1 MYILAGI
8 LKGRKLRSPLRGH
21 ARPITASVKKSL
33 FGMLGE
39 NLSGLRVADLFCG
52 TGTLGLEALSRG
64 AEWCGFADRDGSAIR
79 RLRANI
85 TDCEVERQTSV
96 WRGDV
101 TARLPDWLTQASQP
115 IDLAFVDPP
124 FADAQSWDWRRI
136 ADSLFSPLAEH
147 LSPKGLVVLRLPKKL
162 TPPENLGGLRL
173 DRMRTYGSM
182 GVALYTR
189 AAGEE

>member
-8 LKGRKLRSPLRGH
+8 FKGRKLRSPLRGH

-39 NLSGLRVADLFCG
+39 DLRGMRVADLFCA

-79 RLRANI
+79 RLKANI
-85 TDCEVERQTSV
+85 ADCDAGGQTSV

-101 TARLPDWLTQASQP
+101 TSRMPSWMAETDEP

-124 FADAQSWDWRRI
+124 FADAQSWDWQRI
-136 ADSLFSPLAEH
+136 SETLFSPLAEH
-147 LSPKGLVVLRLPKKL
+147 LAAGGLVVLRLPPKI
-162 TPPENLGGLRL
+162 TPPQRLGRLKL
-173 DRMRTYGSM
+173 DRTREYGSM
-182 GVALYTR
+182 GVALYR
-189 AAGEE
+189 HEAGED

>member
-8 LKGRKLRSPLRGH
+8 FKGRKLRSPLRGH

-39 NLSGLRVADLFCG
+39 NLSHLRVADLYCG

-79 RLRANI
+79 RLKANI
-85 TDCEVERQTSV
+85 AECGAQQQTSV

-101 TARLPDWLTQASQP
+101 TSRLPDWLVETSRP

-124 FADAQSWDWRRI
+124 FPDTQSWDWHRI
-136 ADSLFSPLAEH
+136 GEVLFSPLAER
-147 LSPKGLVVLRLPKKL
+147 LSTRGLVVLRLPKKL
-162 TPPENLGGLRL
+162 SPPQRLGKLKLG
-173 DRMRTYGSM
+173 RTRAYGSM
-182 GVALYTR
+182 SVALYTP
-189 AAGEE
+189 ADEE